1 MKLKAHCNILY
12 GGAMYSAGEVF
23 EAKEAL
29 ENTEKVIEDSA
40 VEPAEGEAENEKSEP
55 AVAEKST
62 KRR

>member
-40 VEPAEGEAENEKSEP
+40 VEPAEGKAENEKSEP